1 MYDKVARS
9 TEAWEILSKCGNSLD
24 IAEEAIEE
32 MFKVTRIVIYNNK
45 ISKTMGTALAAKW
58 KTMKRKSFIRLSPD
72 VDSLCQHC
80 LRANYLAYL
89 IHRLSLKVHPLPLVM
104 AGS

>member
-1 MYDKVARS
+1 MYDTVARS
-9 TEAWEILSKCGNSLD
+9 TEAWEILSKCGNSLE
-24 IAEEAIEE
+24 IAEEAIEK

-45 ISKTMGTALAAKW
+45 ISKTMGAAQAAKW
-58 KTMKRKSFIRLSPD
+58 KTMKRKSIIRLLPD
-72 VDSLCQHC
+72 VDSLRQYC

-89 IHRLSLKVHPLPLVM
+89 IYHLSLKDHPSPLVM